1 MNAPTEKTGT
11 LEFALANAARLLERE
26 PSLAAQQ
33 AQEILKVVPGNSPAL
48 FLLARA
54 FGASG
59 RGDDAIALL
68 RQITERE
75 PDHPEAWRLLADHL
89 LATGDSAAADA
100 AYLRHVRASA
110 RNPGLKHAAIA
121 MLRNDLG
128 TAERLLKSHLM
139 QAPTDVPA
147 IRMLAEV
154 AQRLDRGDDARN
166 LLERCLELAPSFRPA
181 RYQYAILM
189 HRANDPERALRELER
204 LLADEP
210 RNPAYRNLYAVI
222 LSRIGEYERAIQM
235 YRELLAEYP
244 ANSKVWLSF
253 GHVLKTEGRQDESIE
268 AYRKSIALTPS
279 FGEAYWSLANLKTF
293 RFTAADLENMRKAL
307 ADPKLDDASR
317 VHLHFAL
324 GKAHEDA
331 GEYAPSFEHY
341 AQGNA
346 LHRSRERYDANQN
359 TARARK
365 LGSVFTREFFAARKG
380 SGSPAPDPIFIV
392 GMPRSGSTLL
402 EQILASHS
410 AIEGTTELP
419 ELITMAREL
428 RDRSEAGD
436 IGSYADVLAAM
447 GPESLREIGEQYLE
461 RTRIHRKSGLPFY
474 IDKMPNNFL
483 HLAMIHLALPNAK
496 IIDARRH
503 PMACCF
509 SNFKQHYARG
519 QRFSYD
525 LTDMGRYYRDY
536 VDLMAHYDAALP
548 GRIHRVFYEQ
558 LVEDTE
564 GQVRRVLEYCGLPFE
579 AGCLRFYET
588 ERGVRTASS
597 EQVRQPIYREGMD
610 HWRHFEPWL
619 QPLKDALGPALTDYP
634 AHSKLSG

>member
-1 MNAPTEKTGT
+1 MNTPTEQTGT
-11 LEFALANAARLLERE
+11 LEMALANAARLLERE
-26 PSLAAQQ
+26 PALAAQQ
-33 AQEILKVVPGNSPAL
+33 AQEILKVVPGNPPAL
-48 FLLARA
+48 FLLAQA
-54 FGASG
+54 LGASG

-68 RQITERE
+68 RHITHLE
-75 PDHPEAWRLLADHL
+75 PDHPEAWRVLADHL
-89 LATGDSAAADA
+89 LATGDSAAADG

-110 RNPGLKHAAIA
+110 KNPGLKHAAIA

-166 LLERCLELAPSFRPA
+166 LLERCLELAPSFLPA

-189 HRANDPERALRELER
+189 HRANEPGRALHELER
-204 LLADEP
+204 LLAAEP
-210 RNPAYRNLYAVI
+210 RNPAYRNLHAVI
-222 LSRIGEYERAIQM
+222 LSRIGEYERSIRM
-235 YRELLAEYP
+235 YRELLDEYP
-244 ANSKVWLSF
+244 KNSKIWLSF
-253 GHVLKTEGRQDESIE
+253 GHVLKTEGHQDESID
-268 AYRKSIALTPS
+268 AYRKSIALNPA
-279 FGEAYWSLANLKTF
+279 FGEAYWSLANLKTV
-293 RFTAADLENMRKAL
+293 RFTDADLEAMRRSL

-324 GKAHEDA
+324 GKALEDA
-331 GEYAPSFEHY
+331 REYAPSFEHY
-341 AQGNA
+341 AKGNA
-346 LHRSRERYDANQN
+346 LHRSHERYDADQN

-365 LGSVFTREFFAARKG
+365 LASVFTREFFASREG
-380 SGSPAPDPIFIV
+380 SGTPVPDPIFIV
-392 GMPRSGSTLL
+392 GMPRAGSTLI

-410 AIEGTTELP
+410 AVEGTTELP

-428 RDRSEAGD
+428 RDQSEAGD
-436 IGSYADVLAAM
+436 IGAYADVLAAM
-447 GPESLREIGEQYLE
+447 GPDALRELGERYLE
-461 RTRIHRKSGLPFY
+461 RTRIHRKTGRPFF

-503 PMACCF
+503 PMACCL
-509 SNFKQHYARG
+509 SNFRQHYARG

-525 LTDMGRYYRDY
+525 LSDMGRYYRDY
-536 VDLMAHYDAALP
+536 VDLMAHYDAVMP

-564 GQVRRVLEYCGLPFE
+564 GQVRRLLDYCGLPFE
-579 AGCLRFYET
+579 PECLRFYET

-619 QPLKDALGPALTDYP
+619 GPLKAALGPVLDAYP
-634 AHSKLSG
+634 AIPKT